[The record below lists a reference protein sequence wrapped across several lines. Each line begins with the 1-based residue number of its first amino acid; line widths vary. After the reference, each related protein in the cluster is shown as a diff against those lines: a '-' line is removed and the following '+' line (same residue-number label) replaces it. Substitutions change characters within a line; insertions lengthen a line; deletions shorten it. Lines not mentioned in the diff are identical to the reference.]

1 MKRLRNHLI
10 GVDQG
15 EHVLFS
21 HFEEDGPMWSGK
33 GPRVVKTPVTFAEP
47 FRAPPSVQVALSM
60 WDMDNAANSRADM
73 RAEAVTVSGFELIFR
88 TWGDTRVARVRA
100 NWTAIGELRQADEWD
115 LY

>member
-21 HFEEDGPMWSGK
+21 HFEDGGPMWSGT
-33 GPRVVKTPVTFAEP
+33 GPRVARLAVSFSDA
-47 FRAPPSVQVALSM
+47 FRAPPVVHVGLSM
-60 WDMDNAANSRADM
+60 WDMDGMTNPRADL
-73 RAEAVTVSGFELIFR
+73 RAEAVTQHGFELVFR
-88 TWGDTRVARVRA
+88 TWGDTRVARIRA
-100 NWTAIGELRQADEWD
+100 TWMAFGELAHDDDWE